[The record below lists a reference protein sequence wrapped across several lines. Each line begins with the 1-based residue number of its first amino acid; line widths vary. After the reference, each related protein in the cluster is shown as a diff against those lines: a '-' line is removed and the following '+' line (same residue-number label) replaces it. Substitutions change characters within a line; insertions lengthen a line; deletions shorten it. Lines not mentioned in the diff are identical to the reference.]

1 MAEGTYR
8 IINGSGRSLSVLTGS
23 STANPKSTQNVC
35 LYDWDSRDPAERW
48 TLRRVGDNVFEILTP
63 ANNVILNAYSD
74 SPKHGTNVNV
84 YGNDGSNTQR
94 WFIEQSGDKFIIR
107 LQSNRNLVLTATGS
121 GNEAN
126 VNVSNYDSNNN
137 NQKWSLNKL

>member
-1 MAEGTYR
+1 
-8 IINGSGRSLSVLTGS
+8 
-23 STANPKSTQNVC
+23 
-35 LYDWDSRDPAERW
+35 
-48 TLRRVGDNVFEILTP
+48 
-63 ANNVILNAYSD
+63 
-74 SPKHGTNVNV
+74 VNV
-84 YGNDGSNTQR
+84 YGNDGSATQR
-94 WFIEQSGDKFIIR
+94 WFIEQAGDKYIIR